1 MTARRPPPS
10 LSMYWIVLAIAV
22 FVVGYTFLRLHYSR
36 GGKPFEPY
44 HDLGEQTAVRRLL
57 GLGYQRIPVEV
68 GRPADPLPE
77 SRFAPV
83 TTDVTSASGGLP
95 SELTSALGRTP
106 YLPGSIIHVAAP
118 REATATATYM
128 LQFTCAQPDYTTQI
142 DGAYLYRKGG
152 RIFLL
157 PRFEKTPGQLLARWR
172 ESVVVVS
179 FPTQS
184 LPPGRYSITLCGG
197 RTSKSWEFTIR

>member
-1 MTARRPPPS
+1 
-10 LSMYWIVLAIAV
+10 MYWIVLAIAV

-44 HDLGEQTAVRRLL
+44 HDQGEQTAVRRLL